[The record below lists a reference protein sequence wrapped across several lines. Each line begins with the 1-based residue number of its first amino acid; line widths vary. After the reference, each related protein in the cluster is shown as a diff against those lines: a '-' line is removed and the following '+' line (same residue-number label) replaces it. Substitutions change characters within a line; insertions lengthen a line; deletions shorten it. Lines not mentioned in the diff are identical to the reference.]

1 MMDFNGH
8 LSTGGW
14 IFSVLGMLIL
24 LVLVVGLLVVLA
36 SGFRKR
42 RSEEPPDS
50 ESPQQILDRRL
61 ASGELTPDQYQRLRE
76 TIGHDL
82 DAANA
87 PPRARAGTP
96 S

>member
-1 MMDFNGH
+1 MSDFRS
-8 LSTGGW
+8 STGGW

-24 LVLVVGLLVVLA
+24 LALVVGLLVVLA
-36 SGFRKR
+36 SGLNKR
-42 RSEEPPDS
+42 RPEEPPDP

-61 ASGELTPDQYQRLRE
+61 ASGELTLEQYERLRE
-76 TIGHDL
+76 TIAHDL
-82 DAANA
+82 DAANT